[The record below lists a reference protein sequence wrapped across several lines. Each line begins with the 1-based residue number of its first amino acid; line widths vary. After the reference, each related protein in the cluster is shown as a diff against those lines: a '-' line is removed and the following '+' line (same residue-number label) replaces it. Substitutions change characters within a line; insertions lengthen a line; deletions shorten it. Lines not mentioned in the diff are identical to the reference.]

1 MNIWITGSAGFLGK
15 RLAHAFKN
23 SGAKVVG
30 FSRRSSEVVDESIV
44 VDLSNSGA
52 VETMRNAATSTGAPD
67 VVIHAAS
74 KQPGVGNFAEF
85 VRSNVH
91 ATFNLIQGIRDSPPR
106 QIVYTSTLSV
116 YANGVALPVS
126 EEAPPVSPQ
135 PYAAT
140 KRWSEEVVQCW
151 KQSQVTVLRLPSLYG
166 KGQADSF
173 IDGLARQALRDDPI
187 ELFSEGQLIREALHV
202 SDVVSAIVSCV
213 RQSPSAQFCV
223 MNLGCG
229 RPITTFE
236 YAQALTE
243 ALGSKSNLIKSNREA
258 PQSNLWADIA
268 LARRTIGF
276 NPTELRESMRNYA
289 NELRA

>member
-15 RLAHAFKN
+15 RLALAFKD
-23 SGAKVVG
+23 SGARVIG
-30 FSRRSSEVVDESIV
+30 FSRRSSELVDESITI
-44 VDLSNSGA
+44 DLSTAAAVDTIRNTVNSL
-52 VETMRNAATSTGAPD
+52 GAPD
-67 VVIHAAS
+67 VIVHAAS
-74 KQPGVGNFAEF
+74 KQPGAGTFSDF

-91 ATFNLIQGIRDSPPR
+91 ATFNLLQGLRDSPPR

-116 YANGVALPVS
+116 YANGVTLPVS

-140 KRWSEEVVQCW
+140 KRWSEEVMQCW

-173 IDGLARQALRDDPI
+173 IDGLARVALRGEPI
-187 ELFSEGQLIREALHV
+187 ELFSQGELIREALHV
-202 SDVVSAIVSCV
+202 SDVVTAIVGCV
-213 RQSPSAQFCV
+213 HQSPGAQFCV

-229 RPITTFE
+229 RPITTLE
-236 YAQALTE
+236 YAQALTD
-243 ALGSKSNLIKSNREA
+243 ALGSKSSLVKSTREA
-258 PQSNLWADIA
+258 PQSDLWADIA